1 MKAFRFILCAIALS
15 CGFSAL
21 AQEPAQEAPKVPVA
35 VVFPE
40 QVPYISIEAQEII
53 KNKLSAACA
62 RSGMGATDDFCQFI
76 LTSAISITDKY
87 VNPGNPPKF
96 FEKGDLTIY
105 VVDVLG
111 KKTFD
116 STTIPIQ
123 GVGNAEEQA
132 HIKAFKALSPQNPNL
147 TKFLAGA
154 NTKIVNY
161 YEGQID
167 NIITQ
172 AQSLAKVYKYD
183 EALFKLGLVPEACP
197 SYSSKVV
204 PAAADIYQKYID
216 DQANRNLAKAKA
228 IWIAGQDASA
238 AAEAAEY
245 LAEIMP
251 EAKCY
256 PESVALSKEI
266 AARVKADIQYYRDI
280 EARDNAQQ
288 YDLAKKKI
296 SAWRDVGVA
305 YGNHQKADVYYT
317 AWPVRY

>member
-1 MKAFRFILCAIALS
+1 MKSLKYIIGVFALAS
-15 CGFSAL
+15 AFSAF
-21 AQEPAQEAPKVPVA
+21 AQEAAPETPKVPVA

-40 QVPYISIEAQEII
+40 QVPYISFEAQEVL

-62 RSGMGATDDFCQFI
+62 QSGMGATDDFCQFV
-76 LTSAISITDKY
+76 LTSAVSITDKY
-87 VNPGNPPKF
+87 VNPGNPPKY
-96 FEKGDLTIY
+96 FEKGDLTVY

-116 STTIPIQ
+116 SMIVPIT
-123 GVGNAEEQA
+123 GVGNSEEQA
-132 HIKAFKALSPQNPNL
+132 HMKAFKALSPANPNL
-147 TKFLAGA
+147 KKFLSGA

-161 YEGQID
+161 YESQID

-197 SYSSKVV
+197 SYSSKIV

-228 IWIAGQDASA
+228 VWIAGQDASA

-288 YDLAKKKI
+288 YDLAKRKI
-296 SAWRDVGVA
+296 NAWRDVGVA
-305 YGNHQKADVYYT
+305 YGNHQKSTTYYT

>member
-1 MKAFRFILCAIALS
+1 MKTLKYIIGVLALA
-15 CGFSAL
+15 CGFSAF
-21 AQEPAQEAPKVPVA
+21 AQEAAPEAPKVPVS

-40 QVPYISIEAQEII
+40 QVPYISFEAQEVL
-53 KNKLSAACA
+53 KNKLAAACA
-62 RSGMGATDDFCQFI
+62 QGGMGATDDFCQFV
-76 LTSAISITDKY
+76 LTSSISIVDKY
-87 VNPGNPPKF
+87 VNPGNPPKY
-96 FEKGDLTIY
+96 FEKGDLTVY

-116 STTIPIQ
+116 SIIVPIQ
-123 GVGNAEEQA
+123 GVGNSEEQA
-132 HIKAFKALSPQNPNL
+132 HMKAFKALSPANPNL
-147 TKFLAGA
+147 KKFLAGA

-197 SYSSKVV
+197 SYSSKIV

-228 IWIAGQDASA
+228 IWIAGQDAA
-238 AAEAAEY
+238 AASEAAEY

-288 YDLAKKKI
+288 YDLAKRKI

-305 YGNHQKADVYYT
+305 YGNHQKSTTYYT